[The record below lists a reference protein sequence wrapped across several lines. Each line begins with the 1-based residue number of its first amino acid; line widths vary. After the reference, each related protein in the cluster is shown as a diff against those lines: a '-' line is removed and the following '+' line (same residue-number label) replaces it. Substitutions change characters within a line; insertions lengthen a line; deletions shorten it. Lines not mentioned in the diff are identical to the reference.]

1 MTAIKVSEFVKL
13 VPQMARSQLP
23 RHLQDFRVFLMP
35 WLSQVYYD
43 EKLLHYEVVKLPPR
57 YGENRLEIGLHF
69 ESKDKT
75 LNDLLLAGF
84 DRHLFEI
91 RAALGDDWWAEP
103 WDRNWTKVYTAF
115 HYQIMDEQLLE
126 ETAARLVSAI
136 TVMQPIFYLVYK
148 RK

>member
-1 MTAIKVSEFVKL
+1 MVIKVSEFVKS
-13 VPQMARSQLP
+13 VPQVARPQLP

-43 EKLLHYEVVKLPPR
+43 DKLLHYEVVKLPPR
-57 YGENRLEIGLHF
+57 YGDNRLEIGLHF
-69 ESKDKT
+69 ESKDKS

-84 DRHLFEI
+84 DHHLFEI

-115 HYQIMDEQLLE
+115 HYQVMDEQLLE
-126 ETAARLVSAI
+126 ETAGKLANAI
-136 TVMQPIFYLVYK
+136 SVMQPIFYLVYK
-148 RK
+148 HK